1 MFEIQVNTILKD
13 CSVPEMP
20 SCFPLLVFIW
30 PFYHVCEEK
39 R

>member
-20 SCFPLLVFIW
+20 CFPLLVFIW